1 MELENSTG
9 EPPLIHTW
17 LPAQLQFVKDHFM
30 VDMTP
35 LEISM
40 HFGCTV
46 DKVHEAVALVG
57 ARYSLI
63 KIAAFHT
70 PGEPKVAVG
79 IRKATRKDAY
89 QPMSMAEFRNI
100 YPDGLR

>member
-1 MELENSTG
+1 M
-9 EPPLIHTW
+9 IHTW

-40 HFGCTV
+40 HFGCSV
-46 DKVHEAVALVG
+46 NKVHEAVQMVDAKYTLQYATAL
-57 ARYSLI
+57 
-63 KIAAFHT
+63 HT

-79 IRKATRKDAY
+79 IQKATRKDAY
-89 QPMSMAEFRNI
+89 QPMSMAEFRDI